1 MATWKKVIV
10 SGSNASLNQV
20 SASGGI
26 NAVLPSNGQPNFVA
40 YDSASGALSYAST
53 GSFTAATASF
63 VTASNVY
70 GPYGS
75 NSILSAS
82 YAVTAAYA
90 LNVPS
95 TASYA
100 LQALSASY
108 AISSSVSAFATTASY
123 ATQALTASYANT
135 AGQTVASLTQGV
147 GVTSFTFNGAS
158 SATVAVSGASGL
170 NSNRITKWDG
180 VAFSNSSLTDDGT
193 TISGATSLQLTGAA
207 SVLTGSFS
215 GSLVGSLTGTAS
227 YATQALTASNAN
239 TASNIGPAISNN
251 INDYILTATGNGSI
265 NGESSLTWNG
275 SLLTV
280 TGNATITG
288 DLSVAGTAS
297 FTNTENLNIKDKFI
311 LINSGSATLADSG
324 WITQYNAA
332 GSGSAFYLEAT
343 STGTYGRFAM
353 AYDAIGAASSLTA
366 DEYVV
371 SAKQASGAPAGNPT
385 WGGSGNGFGNIYV
398 DSGNG
403 DIYIYA

>member
-26 NAVLPSNGQPNFVA
+26 NATLPAVSQPNIVA
-40 YDSASGALSYAST
+40 YDSASGTFSYAGT
-53 GSFTAATASF
+53 GSFTAATASY

-82 YAVTAAYA
+82 FAVTAAFA
-90 LNVPS
+90 NNVPA

-123 ATQALTASYANT
+123 ATQALTASNANT
-135 AGQTVASLTQGV
+135 ASQTVASLTQGT

-158 SATVAVSGASGL
+158 SATVAVSGASAL
-170 NSNRITKWDG
+170 STNNITKW
-180 VAFSNSSLTDDGT
+180 
-193 TISGATSLQLTGAA
+193 TGAA
-207 SVLTGSFS
+207 FANAGLTDNGNTISTSGSYSFQSSNAVLTGSFS
-215 GSLVGSLTGTAS
+215 GSFVGNLTGTAS

-239 TASNIGPAISNN
+239 TASNIGPAITNN
-251 INDYILTATGNGSI
+251 TNNYLLTATGGGSV
-265 NGESSLTWNG
+265 NGESNLTFDG

-280 TGNATITG
+280 SGNATITG
-288 DLSVAGTAS
+288 DLTVAGTAS
-297 FTNTENLNIKDKFI
+297 FTNTDNLNIKDKFI

-353 AYDAIGAASSLTA
+353 AYDAVGAASSLTA

-371 SAKQASGAPAGNPT
+371 SAKQASGAPSGNPT

>member
-26 NAVLPSNGQPNFVA
+26 NAVLPSSGQPNFVA
-40 YDSASGALSYAST
+40 YDSASGAFSYAST
-53 GSFTAATASF
+53 ASFTAATASF

-70 GPYGS
+70 GPYGAS
-75 NSILSAS
+75 SILSAS

-90 LNVPS
+90 SNVPA

-123 ATQALTASYANT
+123 ANT
-135 AGQTVASLTQGV
+135 AGQTVASLASSTGISQF
-147 GVTSFTFNGAS
+147 SFNGS
-158 SATVAVSGASGL
+158 SSVTVAVSGASTL

-193 TISGATSLQLTGAA
+193 TITGTTSLQLTGA
-207 SVLTGSFS
+207 SSILTGSFS
-215 GSLVGSLTGTAS
+215 GNLSGTAS

-239 TASNIGPAISNN
+239 TASNIGPAITNN
-251 INDYILTATGNGSI
+251 TNDYILTATGNGTI

-311 LINSGSATLADSG
+311 LINSGSGVLADSG

-398 DSGNG
+398 DSGTG

>member
-26 NAVLPSNGQPNFVA
+26 NATLPAASQPNIVA
-40 YDSASGALSYAST
+40 YDPASGTFSYAGT
-53 GSFTAATASF
+53 GSFTAATASYI
-63 VTASNVY
+63 TASNVY

-90 LNVPS
+90 NNVPA

-123 ATQALTASYANT
+123 ATQALTASNANT
-135 AGQTVASLTQGV
+135 ASQTVASLTQGA

-158 SATVAVSGASGL
+158 SATVAVSGASAL
-170 NSNRITKWDG
+170 STNNITKW
-180 VAFSNSSLTDDGT
+180 
-193 TISGATSLQLTGAA
+193 TGAA
-207 SVLTGSFS
+207 FANAGLTDNGNTISTSGSYSFQSSNAVLTGS
-215 GSLVGSLTGTAS
+215 LLGTSS

-239 TASNIGPAISNN
+239 TASNIGPAITNN
-251 INDYILTATGNGSI
+251 TNNYLLTATGGGSV
-265 NGESSLTWNG
+265 NGESNLTFDG

-280 TGNATITG
+280 SGNATITG
-288 DLSVAGTAS
+288 DLTVAGTAS
-297 FTNTENLNIKDKFI
+297 FTNTDNLNIKDKFI

-324 WITQYNAA
+324 WITQYNAV

-353 AYDAIGAASSLTA
+353 AYDAVGAASSLTA

-371 SAKQASGAPAGNPT
+371 SAKQASGAPSGNPT

>member
-26 NAVLPSNGQPNFVA
+26 NATLSAISQSNFVA
-40 YDSASGALSYAST
+40 YDSASGTFSYAST
-53 GSFTAATASF
+53 GSFTAATASY

-82 YAVTAAYA
+82 FAVTAAFA
-90 LNVPS
+90 NNVPA

-108 AISSSVSAFATTASY
+108 ANFATS
-123 ATQALTASYANT
+123 
-135 AGQTVASLTQGV
+135 
-147 GVTSFTFNGAS
+147 AS
-158 SATVAVSGASGL
+158 SATTSNTASYVLNAVSSSFATNASTASYVL
-170 NSNRITKWDG
+170 NAVS
-180 VAFSNSSLTDDGT
+180 ASF
-193 TISGATSLQLTGAA
+193 ATNA
-207 SVLTGSFS
+207 STASYVLNAVS
-215 GSLVGSLTGTAS
+215 AS

-239 TASNIGPAISNN
+239 TASNIGPAITSNTN
-251 INDYILTATGNGSI
+251 NYLLTATGDGSI
-265 NGESSLTWNG
+265 NGESNLTFDG

-280 TGNATITG
+280 NGNTTITG

-297 FTNTENLNIKDKFI
+297 FTNVDNLNIKDKFI

-324 WITQYNAA
+324 WITQYNAS

-353 AYDAIGAASSLTA
+353 AYDAIGTSTSLTP
-366 DEYVV
+366 DEFVV
-371 SAKQASGAPAGNPT
+371 SAKITGSAPPANPT
-385 WGGSGNGFGNIYV
+385 WGGSTNGSGNIHV
-398 DSGNG
+398 DSGTG

>member
-26 NAVLPSNGQPNFVA
+26 NAVLPSSGQPNFVA
-40 YDSASGALSYAST
+40 YDSASGAFSYAST
-53 GSFTAATASF
+53 ASFTAATASF

-90 LNVPS
+90 SNVPA

-123 ATQALTASYANT
+123 ANT
-135 AGQTVASLTQGV
+135 AGQTVASLASSTGISQF
-147 GVTSFTFNGAS
+147 SFNGS
-158 SATVAVSGASGL
+158 SSVTVAVSGASTL

-193 TISGATSLQLTGAA
+193 TITGTTSLQLTGA
-207 SVLTGSFS
+207 SSILTGSFS
-215 GSLVGSLTGTAS
+215 GNLAGTAS

-251 INDYILTATGNGSI
+251 TNDYILTATGNGTI

-311 LINSGSATLADSG
+311 LINSGSGVLADSG

-398 DSGNG
+398 DSGTG